1 MIRKLSEEDISQ
13 VFEIEKENFNNPWT
27 RDQFLGCLKKKIN
40 FSNYVYCKSTKVI
53 GYLVAENIINE
64 VHLYKIAVEKKYQ
77 NNKVGLKLIEY
88 MIQDSR
94 INRKVKVCLEV
105 DSSNAPAIK
114 LYNKLGFEVVGMRKK
129 YYKTRDAILMDM
141 GIN

>member
-1 MIRKLSEEDISQ
+1 MIRKLLEEDVWQ
-13 VFEIEKENFNNPWT
+13 VSKIEKENFNNPWT
-27 RDQFLGCLKKKIN
+27 REQFLSCFKKKMN

-53 GYLVAENIINE
+53 GYLVAENIVNE

-114 LYNKLGFEVVGMRKK
+114 LYNKIGFEVVGKRKK